1 MNESQLTTELTKLR
15 EDIAHVKLRV
25 AVMNEK
31 QDTLISA
38 NVDRKEAIEKIV
50 ADVQVLKEARQ
61 QQLGERTIMI
71 AVAVFI
77 GGILQSLASAFFAKH

>member
-1 MNESQLTTELTKLR
+1 MNESELTNELTKLR
-15 EDIAHVKLRV
+15 EDIAHIRLRV

-38 NVDRKEAIEKIV
+38 NGDRKEAIDKL
-50 ADVQVLKEARQ
+50 ATDVQVLKDARQ

-71 AVAVFI
+71 AIAVFI
-77 GGILQSLASAFFAKH
+77 GGILQSIASYFLGKH

>member
-1 MNESQLTTELTKLR
+1 MNESGLTNELTKLR
-15 EDIAHVKLRV
+15 EDIAHIRLRV

-38 NVDRKEAIEKIV
+38 NCDRKEAIDKL
-50 ADVQVLKEARQ
+50 ATDVQVLKDARQ

-71 AVAVFI
+71 AIAVFI
-77 GGILQSLASAFFAKH
+77 GGILQSIASYFLGKH